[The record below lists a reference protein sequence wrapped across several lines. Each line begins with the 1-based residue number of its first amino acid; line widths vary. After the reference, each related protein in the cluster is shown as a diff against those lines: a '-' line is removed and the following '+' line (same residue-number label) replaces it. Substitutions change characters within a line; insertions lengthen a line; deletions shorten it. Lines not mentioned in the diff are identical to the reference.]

1 MLIKY
6 IITINIIEFLAM
18 GIDKYQ
24 AKNNKWRIPEKSL
37 FLLAFIGGSP
47 GGILGMILFHHKT
60 KKVSFKILFPLF
72 LLINIILYLKIK

>member
-6 IITINIIEFLAM
+6 IIGINILEFLAM
-18 GIDKYQ
+18 GLDKYQ
-24 AKNNKWRIPEKSL
+24 AKHNNWRIPEKSL
-37 FLLAFIGGSP
+37 FLIAFLGGSI

-72 LLINIILYLKIK
+72 LIINIILYLKIK